1 MAAEQDDLARDA
13 IVLLVKAL
21 NEGDLESVRHLL
33 TEDAVLQI
41 PSMGTKL
48 VGRQSFTRRRQRR
61 PAAWTDVE
69 VEVVNL
75 IACGGDYTLEAIV
88 TGTHSGDWITGSH
101 SFGTLAATGRRA
113 ARPACYVCAVRDG
126 RIASLTAYY
135 DRIALISELVR

>member
-1 MAAEQDDLARDA
+1 MARREFAE
-13 IVLLVKAL
+13 IVELVKAL
-21 NEGDLESVRHLL
+21 NEGDLERVRHLL

-41 PSMGTKL
+41 PSMGTRL
-48 VGRQSFTRRRQRR
+48 VGRASFTRRKHRR

-69 VEVVNL
+69 VDIVNV
-75 IACGGDYTLEAIV
+75 IACDDKVTLEAVV

-113 ARPACYVCAVRDG
+113 ARPACYICSVRDG
-126 RIASLTAYY
+126 KVASLTAYY

>member
-1 MAAEQDDLARDA
+1 MAAERDELAQAA
-13 IVLLVKAL
+13 IVQLVKAL

-48 VGRQSFTRRRQRR
+48 IGRHAFTRRRQRR

-69 VEVVNL
+69 VDVVNL
-75 IACGGDYTLEAIV
+75 IACGEHYTVEAIV

-113 ARPACYVCAVRDG
+113 ARPACYVCTVHEG

>member
-1 MAAEQDDLARDA
+1 MAGREFAE
-13 IVLLVKAL
+13 IVELVKAL
-21 NEGDLESVRHLL
+21 NEGDLERVRHLL

-41 PSMGTKL
+41 PSMGTRL
-48 VGRQSFTRRRQRR
+48 VGRASFTRRRHRR

-69 VEVVNL
+69 VEVVNV
-75 IACGGDYTLEAIV
+75 IACDENVTLEAIV

-113 ARPACYVCAVRDG
+113 ARPACYICTLRDG
-126 RIASLTAYY
+126 KIAGLTAYY

>member
-1 MAAEQDDLARDA
+1 MAAHEFAG
-13 IVLLVKAL
+13 IIELVKAL
-21 NEGDLESVRHLL
+21 NEGDLERVRHLL

-41 PSMGTKL
+41 PSMGTRL
-48 VGRQSFTRRRQRR
+48 VGRASFTRRKHRR

-69 VEVVNL
+69 VEVVNV
-75 IACGGDYTLEAIV
+75 IACGEHVTMEAVV

-113 ARPACYVCAVRDG
+113 ARPACYICSIRDDK
-126 RIASLTAYY
+126 ISSLTAYY